1 MKKNALIIFLG
12 FLILLFFS
20 LNNYPQIKSNTF
32 NSYSNSKKIK
42 SKYAIDTVSL
52 KRKEQLIDIGI
63 SPLKDKIAIVRNK
76 FINPQN
82 YDREVEAPWKI
93 IYELWVIDLFSEN
106 TKFLAKF
113 ETTDTKHNTDPRI
126 DYPSW
131 SPDGEW
137 IAFQTS
143 SMGGHSPGT
152 TTKTWVVDSSG
163 NNLKK
168 IELPRPYNNFSN
180 CMISWQK
187 KHDLIISGFS
197 MKYHGNKWKDT
208 TANFIYDCKS
218 QVVKTISKFE

>member
-1 MKKNALIIFLG
+1 MKLLYTVLF
-12 FLILLFFS
+12 ILSVSFVNIYSQGVLD
-20 LNNYPQIKSNTF
+20 KSV
-32 NSYSNSKKIK
+32 
-42 SKYAIDTVSL
+42 VSL
-52 KRKEQLIDIGI
+52 KRKEQLADIGI
-63 SPLKDKIAIVRNK
+63 SPLKDKIAFVRNK

-93 IYELWVIDLFSEN
+93 IYELWVIDLFTEN
-106 TKFLAKF
+106 TRLIAKF
-113 ETTDTKHNTDPRI
+113 ETSDTKHNIDPRI

-163 NNLKK
+163 NKLKE
-168 IELPRPYNNFSN
+168 IELPRPYNNYSN
-180 CMISWQK
+180 CMFSWQK

-197 MKYHGNKWKDT
+197 MKYQGNKWQDT

-218 QVVKTISKFE
+218 GAIKQYH